1 MMGKRSSKVLPIIP
15 LPKGQVLLPGLSLRI
30 SIVNR
35 PDIAA
40 LLARIYSKAN
50 TITTRNSEESIIVGC
65 LPIGSPLLSPDGKL
79 LIQAPTDGEGR
90 AVGVTEYVHPAAASK
105 GDLFRL
111 GCVAKVS
118 GVQGRRQGELSL
130 VVEGMERCRVERFVR
145 ERPYFEAQ
153 LVGIED
159 LGEFILV
166 LWWWC
171 RREGGTLK
179 LKVHRY

>member
-1 MMGKRSSKVLPIIP
+1 MMMGKRTSKVLPIIP

-50 TITTRNSEESIIVGC
+50 TSNRNSEESIIVGC

-90 AVGVTEYVHPAAASK
+90 AVGVTEDVHPAAASK
-105 GDLFRL
+105 GDLFWL

-159 LGEFILV
+159 LGEF
-166 LWWWC
+166 
-171 RREGGTLK
+171 
-179 LKVHRY
+179 H

>member
-1 MMGKRSSKVLPIIP
+1 M
-15 LPKGQVLLPGLSLRI
+15 
-30 SIVNR
+30 
-35 PDIAA
+35 
-40 LLARIYSKAN
+40 
-50 TITTRNSEESIIVGC
+50 
-65 LPIGSPLLSPDGKL
+65 
-79 LIQAPTDGEGR
+79 
-90 AVGVTEYVHPAAASK
+90 GVTEDVHPAAASK

>member
-1 MMGKRSSKVLPIIP
+1 MGKSKSKILPIIP

-50 TITTRNSEESIIVGC
+50 TTNRNSEESIIVGC

-79 LIQAPTDGEGR
+79 LIEAPGGQDGREGR
-90 AVGVTEYVHPAAASK
+90 VTEDVHPAAASK

-111 GCVAKVS
+111 GCIAKVS

-145 ERPYFEAQ
+145 ERPYFEAG

-159 LGEFILV
+159 LSESTVSKEIWGCGCELM
-166 LWWWC
+166 
-171 RREGGTLK
+171 RNR
-179 LKVHRY
+179 H